1 MACRVVESADV
12 PGWNPGGRAGSQQES
27 AEIAMDARIAIAVA
41 LLIGATA
48 QAAEPPA
55 AAAADQSRKPAAA
68 TQSTARAPLKL
79 GIGDVR
85 KYMMPNDYRSAMNM
99 PDADKTTVI
108 VQGERHVAPLQSELP
123 QPVALGAVYSLFR
136 HPTTAWRLFV
146 PDTSAYAPKPGPP
159 DVVPPREFR
168 WGP

>member
-1 MACRVVESADV
+1 VTSAVETADV
-12 PGWNPGGRAGSQQES
+12 AGGTLRGSWQSERNS
-27 AEIAMDARIAIAVA
+27 AETVMNIRIAIAVA
-41 LLIGATA
+41 LMAGAAA
-48 QAAEPPA
+48 QAADPPVAPA
-55 AAAADQSRKPAAA
+55 AGKGQKPVPAARP
-68 TQSTARAPLKL
+68 STRTPLKL

-85 KYMMPNDYRSAMNM
+85 KYMMPNEYRAAMNT
-99 PDADKTTVI
+99 PDADRTTVI
-108 VQGERHVAPLQSELP
+108 VQGERAVAPLQSELP

>member
-1 MACRVVESADV
+1 M
-12 PGWNPGGRAGSQQES
+12 N
-27 AEIAMDARIAIAVA
+27 ARIAIAVA

-48 QAAEPPA
+48 RAAEPSA
-55 AAAADQSRKPAAA
+55 AAGTDKSRKPAPAAA
-68 TQSTARAPLKL
+68 TQPAARAPLKL

-85 KYMMPNDYRSAMNM
+85 KYMMPNEYRSAMNM

-123 QPVALGAVYSLFR
+123 QPVGLGAVYSLFR

>member
-1 MACRVVESADV
+1 MKTGFAWGVTLMLCAAVEADE
-12 PGWNPGGRAGSQQES
+12 PAPSQ
-27 AEIAMDARIAIAVA
+27 
-41 LLIGATA
+41 TA
-48 QAAEPPA
+48 KEQ
-55 AAAADQSRKPAAA
+55 
-68 TQSTARAPLKL
+68 APLSGPATTTPQRSAAPKSKTL
-79 GIGDVR
+79 DLRIGDVR
-85 KYMMPNDYRSAMNM
+85 KYMMPNEYRAAMNV

-108 VQGERHVAPLQSELP
+108 VQGERKVAPLQSELP

-146 PDTSAYAPKPGPP
+146 PDMSAYAPQPGPP

>member
-1 MACRVVESADV
+1 M
-12 PGWNPGGRAGSQQES
+12 N
-27 AEIAMDARIAIAVA
+27 IRIAIALASMVGPA
-41 LLIGATA
+41 V

-55 AAAADQSRKPAAA
+55 KAAA
-68 TQSTARAPLKL
+68 TAAPTATQAPRAPLKL

-85 KYMMPNDYRSAMNM
+85 KYMMPNEYRAALNV

-108 VQGERHVAPLQSELP
+108 VRGERPVGPLQSELP
-123 QPVALGAVYSLFR
+123 RPVGLGAIYSLFR

-146 PDTSAYAPKPGPP
+146 PDTSAYAPQPGPP